1 MQNRFFSAIYYVLL
15 RKSGTCSHFGTDFC
29 VKSNS
34 VFVKFLKISFVSQSD
49 SYLNLSEQLTKLLQA
64 HRHLFRQERV
74 FQRVALLVV
83 AELVVFARH
92 TITQL
97 LMGMGLTQSDSVDPN
112 FIIKV
117 QQRP

>member
-1 MQNRFFSAIYYVLL
+1 
-15 RKSGTCSHFGTDFC
+15 
-29 VKSNS
+29 
-34 VFVKFLKISFVSQSD
+34 
-49 SYLNLSEQLTKLLQA
+49 
-64 HRHLFRQERV
+64 V